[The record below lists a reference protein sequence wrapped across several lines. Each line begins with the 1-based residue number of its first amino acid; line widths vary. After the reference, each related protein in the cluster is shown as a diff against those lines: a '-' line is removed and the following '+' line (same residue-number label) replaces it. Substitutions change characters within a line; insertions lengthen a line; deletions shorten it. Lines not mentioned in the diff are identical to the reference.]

1 MGAILFGSTL
11 SPSVVDAYFLNLR
24 RLAAIQHYSSL
35 LQFVS
40 YLERSSSYSQY
51 AYDQRPTEKVDEK
64 PEHRAVWKN
73 GDNECDTV
81 YSIAWHNAKEEKKP
95 FGLG

>member
-11 SPSVVDAYFLNLR
+11 SPSVEDAYFLNLR

-64 PEHRAVWKN
+64 PEHS
-73 GDNECDTV
+73 TV
-81 YSIAWHNAKEEKKP
+81 AHSSSGADP
-95 FGLG
+95 G

>member
-11 SPSVVDAYFLNLR
+11 SPSVEDAYFLNLC

-51 AYDQRPTEKVDEK
+51 AYDQRPTEEKVNKK
-64 PEHRAVWKN
+64 PEHSTAWKK
-73 GDNECDTV
+73 EESKCDTM
-81 YSIAWHNAKEEKKP
+81 YSMPEKRRSHLDK
-95 FGLG
+95 LL